1 VLAAWSYS
9 VQLPGLSLSL
19 LLWGCFSCLWGVNPL
34 CWLIGHTWC
43 GFPSCHC
50 HGSFWVALVTCG
62 VSVPSHVTCFVA
74 GVLHGLRSPRGD
86 YVVPALPVCIVR
98 PCSFVVCL
106 AVLLVCFLSWVR
118 NAPFDSG
125 VCFLPRVCFG
135 VEFRV
140 GDNMTVAGVSTRFRE
155 YVLGFHSFL
164 PECCPGGS
172 SSVWFPE
179 FTLLLLFRCVHPVK
193 HFCSALLSG
202 WCLFPD
208 GRVWLFKVCLYG
220 YLYV

>member
-140 GDNMTVAGVSTRFRE
+140 GDNMTVAVLAHGFVSMF
-155 YVLGFHSFL
+155 
-164 PECCPGGS
+164 
-172 SSVWFPE
+172 
-179 FTLLLLFRCVHPVK
+179 
-193 HFCSALLSG
+193 
-202 WCLFPD
+202 
-208 GRVWLFKVCLYG
+208 
-220 YLYV
+220 